1 MGLILLLAMI
11 GVPILEIAVFIEA
24 GERIGLWPTLGAVIL
39 TAVVGTA
46 LLRLQ
51 GLSTLARARESL
63 EAGQLPVA
71 EVFDGIC
78 LLIGG
83 ALLLTPGFV
92 TDAVGFLLLIPPVRH
107 VLRQWFRNYLT
118 TAGRVQVWSDAPSAD
133 PGPAGSR
140 SSPIIDGEFEEV
152 VDENGRS
159 DAGNGE
165 DRRNEGVV
173 PAKDSEER
181 R

>member
-24 GERIGLWPTLGAVIL
+24 GERIGLWPTLGTVIL

-46 LLRLQ
+46 LLRVQ

-92 TDAVGFLLLIPPVRH
+92 TDAVGFLLLIPPVRL
-107 VLRQWFRNYLT
+107 VLVRWFRSYLT
-118 TAGRVQVWSDAPSAD
+118 KSGRVKMWSDVPS
-133 PGPAGSR
+133 PGPRPAGSR
-140 SSPIIDGEFEEV
+140 SSPVIDGEFEEV

-159 DAGNGE
+159 DASKSE
-165 DRRNEGVV
+165 TRRNEEVV
-173 PAKDSEER
+173 PAKASEKR

>member
-11 GVPILEIAVFIEA
+11 GVPILEIGVFIEA
-24 GERIGLWPTLGAVIL
+24 GERIGLWPTIGAVIL

-51 GLSTLARARESL
+51 GLSTIARARESL
-63 EAGQLPVA
+63 DAGQLPVV
-71 EVFDGIC
+71 EVFDGFC

-92 TDAVGFLLLIPPVRH
+92 TDTVGFLLLIPPVRLL
-107 VLRQWFRNYLT
+107 LRRWCRKYMVD
-118 TAGRVQVWSDAPSAD
+118 AGRVHMRSAV
-133 PGPAGSR
+133 PPTGSGPAGGR
-140 SSPIIDGEFEEV
+140 SSPIIDGEYEEI
-152 VDENGRS
+152 VDADGRS
-159 DAGNGE
+159 DGGKSPS
-165 DRRNEGVV
+165 RRIEKGV
-173 PAKDSEER
+173 PAEDSDKR

>member
-51 GLSTLARARESL
+51 GLSTIARARESV

-92 TDAVGFLLLIPPVRH
+92 TDAVGFLLLIPPVRL
-107 VLRQWFRNYLT
+107 VLRRWCRRYLME
-118 TAGRVQVWSDAPSAD
+118 AGRVQMWSDAPPPD
-133 PGPAGSR
+133 PGSAGGR
-140 SSPIIDGEFEEV
+140 SSPVIDGEFEEV
-152 VDENGRS
+152 VDEKGPPGS
-159 DAGNGE
+159 DE
-165 DRRNEGVV
+165 SETRKTVKVV
-173 PAKDSEER
+173 LAKDTNKR
-181 R
+181 C

>member
-46 LLRLQ
+46 LMRFQ
-51 GLSTLARARESL
+51 GLSTIARARESL
-63 EAGQLPVA
+63 DAGQLPVA
-71 EVFDGIC
+71 EVFEGIC

-92 TDAVGFLLLIPPVRH
+92 TDAVGFLLLIPPVRL
-107 VLRQWFRNYLT
+107 VLRRWCQSYLID
-118 TAGRVQVWSDAPSAD
+118 ARRVRMWSDVPPPD
-133 PGPAGSR
+133 PGSAGGR
-140 SSPIIDGEFEEV
+140 SSPVIDGEFEEV
-152 VDENGRS
+152 VDENGPPGSEKSETRKPVK
-159 DAGNGE
+159 
-165 DRRNEGVV
+165 VV
-173 PAKDSEER
+173 IAKDTDKRS
-181 R
+181 